1 MKQIIIRKEVTP
13 ALASRV
19 SLMGCKSY
27 TISIPSLEAA
37 DALLKTAVN
46 ETVPIASLLGEY
58 RKFADGGDS
67 SLFARMYQIS
77 ETSGLVID
85 QNIYLYHCD
94 PCPVWVNWEENRWA
108 YMSSRKYVGD
118 PWWFED
124 AEILRDVQ
132 QMNLIDFLE
141 KYKGC

>member
-58 RKFADGGDS
+58 RKFAEGGDS

>member
-19 SLMGCKSY
+19 SLLGCKSY
-27 TISIPSLEAA
+27 TISIPSLETA
-37 DALLKTAVN
+37 DALLKTAVD
-46 ETVPIASLLGEY
+46 ETAPIASLLGEY
-58 RKFADGGDS
+58 RKFAEGGDS

-94 PCPVWVNWEENRWA
+94 PCPVWVNWEESRWA